1 MNPLLGKA
9 ALRIGVLC
17 AYCTFVAW
25 IFTIIERNDESGH
38 ERMEKM
44 LKDLKTEVAFKYNMT
59 DNDFDS
65 FIASAAA
72 ALSTGDK
79 LDWTF
84 LNSGGFVLAALT
96 TVGKTSDV
104 IYCYWVRCQKVID
117 GIWLDF
123 LSAFHS
129 TKIPKFSNGTEIS
142 RESFQKIRE
151 LLNLGK
157 ANYSTEDSGNSRMKI
172 KLNGK
177 FQYTSGDCFL

>member
-65 FIASAAA
+65 FIARAAA

-96 TVGKTSDV
+96 TVGKTSDDV
-104 IYCYWVRCQKVID
+104 IYCYWVRCQKVRKNKFC
-117 GIWLDF
+117 WENNQC
-123 LSAFHS
+123 SA
-129 TKIPKFSNGTEIS
+129 ICRN
-142 RESFQKIRE
+142 RR
-151 LLNLGK
+151 NL
-157 ANYSTEDSGNSRMKI
+157 A
-172 KLNGK
+172 
-177 FQYTSGDCFL
+177 